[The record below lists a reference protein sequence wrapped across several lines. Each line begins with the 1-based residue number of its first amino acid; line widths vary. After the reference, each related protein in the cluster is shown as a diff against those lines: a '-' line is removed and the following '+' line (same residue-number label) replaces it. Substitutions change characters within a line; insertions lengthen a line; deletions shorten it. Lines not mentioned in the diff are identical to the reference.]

1 MNWTA
6 EQLQIIEARGCD
18 LLVSAAAGSGKTA
31 VLVERIIRMITDPDE
46 PIPVDRLVIMTFT
59 RAAAE
64 EMRERITAALRERI
78 ARDPD
83 NRYLQLQKAMLPR
96 ARITTIDSICQNLI
110 KQNYALLELDP
121 GFRVP
126 DEGEVK
132 MLAGDAMDQVLE
144 QHYEASEP
152 DFCRF
157 AEVYSGRSDE
167 KLRSLIE
174 MLYRFIQ
181 AAPWPLSYLAEQRA
195 EAKAEQA
202 GSLSGLKWMQYLFHD
217 VHGRAQEYAEMLET
231 AKRLC
236 EGPGGPLPY
245 LAGVEERLAAAQKL
259 TEFDEYASFYNYVSG
274 LVFSNLKAVRGQ
286 SYDLE
291 LKEQVKVVCD
301 HFRDYIKNLKTG
313 YAALPPEVLRTAVQG
328 TAPYV
333 QMLLQLTEEYLQR
346 FEALRREKNVVDFTD
361 MEHLALSL
369 LYTEEEGKPVPS
381 EFADMLSQ
389 NFAEIL
395 VDEYQDS
402 NSLQE
407 ALVRALS
414 AERFGRP
421 DVFMVGDVKQSI
433 YRFRLARPEIFM
445 EKYGSYLPLSGEGR
459 QVLQER
465 ILPESVLQENA
476 AQERTSEYG
485 TENEA
490 AEVTET
496 GAGKQALRHRKI
508 ELNRNF
514 RSRGEVLR
522 SINCL
527 FDRLM
532 QAHVGGVEYTEET
545 ALHQGA
551 SFLEPEEPQDYRT
564 ELLLLDLSEEGKKE
578 GRENGMEPAA
588 EGGNPEKNDGS
599 EEGGGAADKT
609 ELEARMIAERIL
621 DLLRPTA
628 GKKPFLV
635 MDRETGGFRPA
646 SFRDIVIL
654 LRAPGSTAEK
664 LVDTLALYGIPAYT
678 ENASGYFSAVEVET
692 MLAYLSIVDN
702 PHQDIPLAAVLRSP
716 AGGFTDEELAL
727 LRAAFDREREKR
739 KENAGAET
747 EETVETGCTD
757 LYAALCAAAEQQK
770 PEGQL
775 DTAEQSVFISSEL
788 AEKAAHFLAGL
799 KRLREHADFMPVH
812 RVLAEIYRETGYY
825 AYASAMPMGRQRR
838 KNLDMLLQRAQSYSE
853 TSYSGIFNFV
863 RYIEQIK
870 KYDMD
875 YGEASAVSEQ
885 DDLVRITSIHK
896 SKGLE
901 YPIVILAGL
910 HRQFNRQDLREAL
923 LIDADL
929 GIGGD
934 YVDLE
939 TRIRYPGLK
948 KEVLKQKMLTESDG
962 EELRVL
968 YVAMTR
974 AKEKLIMT
982 AAVNDAEQKLSKWR
996 GLSSLLTGDGK
1007 LPKGVLLSAG
1017 SLLDFVLLGMP
1028 ELHPDIVLKV
1038 CRSAELGTAEQEREA
1053 AGAEKAAQLLSLSP
1067 TDTIDP
1073 FLAAELADN
1082 LEAVYPNPE
1091 DTRLSPKKTVSEV
1104 REELLASKRADVE
1117 AACEGKA
1124 GAEEAGTEK
1133 AGANK
1138 AGAKGT
1144 GAKKSTAARAT
1155 GALDFDDLSGEETAF
1170 SEACGDG
1177 EYTAS
1182 VSDRYEK
1189 LRKQEEEKGGAK
1201 RGNAYHRV
1209 LQLID
1214 LDLARERGA
1223 KEAVAVL
1230 RRRGLIS
1237 EEERMLV
1244 QTEAIERFVQS
1255 DLSAR
1260 MAKAQKAGRL
1270 FREQRFMIG
1279 LPARILSPGTNSDTL
1294 QLLQGIIDA
1303 YFENE
1308 DGSITLIDYKTDHLP
1323 GLSREEA
1330 EAELRER
1337 YQVQLAL
1344 YRRALEQLLEKEVAE
1359 AYIYSTYL
1367 GGCVEMSEAG
1377 AEE

>member
-1 MNWTA
+1 MNWTS
-6 EQLQIIEARGCD
+6 EQLQIIEARNCD

-31 VLVERIIRMITDPDE
+31 VLVERITRMITDPDT
-46 PIPVDRLVIMTFT
+46 PVPVDRLIIMTFT

-64 EMRERITAALRERI
+64 EMRERIAAALRERI
-78 ARDPD
+78 ARDPE
-83 NRYLQLQKAMLPR
+83 NRYLRLQKAMLPR

-110 KQNYALLELDP
+110 KQNYALLDLDP

-126 DEGEVK
+126 DDGELK

-144 QHYEASEP
+144 RYYDASET
-152 DFCRF
+152 DFSRF

-181 AAPWPLSYLAEQRA
+181 ASPWPLAYLAEQKA
-195 EAKAEQA
+195 EAEAEQA
-202 GSLSGLKWMQYLFHD
+202 GSLSRLRWMRYLFDD
-217 VHGRAQEYAEMLET
+217 VHGRAQEYAEMLE
-231 AKRLC
+231 AAAELC
-236 EGPGGPLPY
+236 EEPGGPLPY
-245 LAGVEERLAAAQKL
+245 LAGVEERLEAARTL
-259 TEFDEYASFYNYVSG
+259 TQLDEYGAFYEYVSG
-274 LVFSNLKAVRGQ
+274 LVFSSMKAVRGK
-286 SYDLE
+286 DFDPE
-291 LKEQVKVVCD
+291 LKERVKAVCD
-301 HFRDYIKNLKTG
+301 HFRDYIKKLKTG
-313 YAALPPEVLRTAVQG
+313 YAALPAEVLRTAVQG

-333 QMLLQLTEEYLQR
+333 QVLLRLTEDYLKC

-361 MEHLALSL
+361 MEHLALDL
-369 LYTEEEGKPVPS
+369 LYTEKEGKQMPS
-381 EFADMLSQ
+381 ELADMLSQ
-389 NFAEIL
+389 KFAEIL

-407 ALVRALS
+407 ALIRALS

-445 EKYGSYLPLSGEGR
+445 EKYGSYLPFSGETFQG
-459 QVLQER
+459 QDSQ
-465 ILPESVLQENA
+465 IP
-476 AQERTSEYG
+476 
-485 TENEA
+485 
-490 AEVTET
+490 
-496 GAGKQALRHRKI
+496 RHCKI

-527 FDRLM
+527 FYRLM
-532 QAHVGGVEYTEET
+532 QAHVGGVAYTEET

-551 SFLEPEEPQDYRT
+551 SFAEPEEPQDYRT
-564 ELLLLDLSEEGKKE
+564 ELLLLDLAGEERADGE
-578 GRENGMEPAA
+578 DAFIADSAENAA
-588 EGGNPEKNDGS
+588 GTGNRTENSSDGS
-599 EEGGGAADKT
+599 GSEDSSAADKT

-621 DLLRPTA
+621 ELLRPA
-628 GKKPFLV
+628 SGKAPFMV
-635 MDRETGGFRPA
+635 TDKETGGFRPA

-654 LRAPGSTAEK
+654 LRAPGSSAEK
-664 LVDTLALYGIPAYT
+664 LVDTLAQYGIPAYT

-716 AGGFTDEELAL
+716 AGGFADGELAQI
-727 LRAAFDREREKR
+727 RSAFDRSLEEMREHADIQT
-739 KENAGAET
+739 ELPDGVQGGADGSAQ
-747 EETVETGCTD
+747 TGCTD
-757 LYAALCAAAEQQK
+757 LYTALKAAAEQTLQK
-770 PEGQL
+770 KEETRVQESSI
-775 DTAEQSVFISSEL
+775 DSVLS
-788 AEKAAHFLAGL
+788 EKAAHFLAEL
-799 KRLREHADFMPVH
+799 DRFRAHADFMPVH

-825 AYASAMPMGRQRR
+825 AYAGAMPLGKQRR

-863 RYIEQIK
+863 RYIEQIR
-870 KYDMD
+870 KYDTD

-934 YVDLE
+934 YADLD

-982 AAVNDAEQKLSKWR
+982 AAVSDAEQKLSKWR
-996 GLSSLLTGDGK
+996 GLSSFQTADGR

-1017 SLLDFVLLGMP
+1017 SLLDFVLLGMTEP
-1028 ELHPDIVLKV
+1028 HPDIVLQIQK
-1038 CRSAELGTAEQEREA
+1038 STDLGTAEQEREA
-1053 AGAEKAAQLLSLSP
+1053 AGAEKAARLLSLFPS
-1067 TDTIDP
+1067 DTADP

-1082 LEAVYPNPE
+1082 LGAVYPDPE

-1104 REELLASKRADVE
+1104 REALLASKNV
-1117 AACEGKA
+1117 
-1124 GAEEAGTEK
+1124 GAEEAG
-1133 AGANK
+1133 
-1138 AGAKGT
+1138 
-1144 GAKKSTAARAT
+1144 AKKSITAEVT
-1155 GALDFDDLSGEETAF
+1155 GTLDFDDSSGEETAF

-1177 EYTAS
+1177 ETTAS
-1182 VSDRYEK
+1182 VSDRYER
-1189 LRKQEEEKGGAK
+1189 LRKQEAEKGGAK

-1214 LDLARERGA
+1214 LNLAREKGA
-1223 KEAVAVL
+1223 EEAVAAL

-1237 EEERMLV
+1237 EEERRLV
-1244 QTEAIERFVQS
+1244 QTETVEHFVQS
-1255 DLSAR
+1255 ELGAC
-1260 MAKAQKAGRL
+1260 MAQAQKAGRL
-1270 FREQRFMIG
+1270 YREQRFMIG
-1279 LPARILSPGTNSDTL
+1279 LPARTLSPGTNSDTL

-1308 DGSITLIDYKTDHLP
+1308 DGSLTLVDYKTDRLP
-1323 GLSREEA
+1323 ELSREEA

-1359 AYIYSTYL
+1359 TYIYSTYL
-1367 GGCVEMSEAG
+1367 GSCIEVSVAG
-1377 AEE
+1377 TEE